1 MYSQQ
6 ILSAQTFNILTHMEI
21 RYIENLPVDRWEE
34 YKNLKIEAIKEDT
47 SAFSYELSEAVV
59 SPDADWKTPLEK
71 LAKGEN
77 IMVFAE
83 HEGKLVGMGT
93 THLFTKER
101 FKHNA
106 SLESLYVNSEY
117 RRKGIA
123 EGIEKRQIALISNRP
138 GMKYI
143 FGEIFSSQ
151 TASLELHKKLGFE
164 VVGVIPGFMQW
175 EGKYYDSIFIHKK
188 I

>member
-1 MYSQQ
+1 
-6 ILSAQTFNILTHMEI
+6 MEI
-21 RYIENLPVDRWEE
+21 TYIENLPVERWEE
-34 YKNLKIEAIKEDT
+34 YKSLKLEAIKQDT
-47 SAFSYELSEAVV
+47 SAFSYELSEAIA
-59 SPDADWKTPLEK
+59 SPDADWKAPLEK

-83 HEGKLVGMGT
+83 HQGKLVGMGT
-93 THLFTKER
+93 THLFIKER

-106 SLESLYVNSEY
+106 SLESLYVNPEY
-117 RRKGIA
+117 RRQGIA
-123 EGIEKRQIALISNRP
+123 EEIEKRQIAIISKRP
-138 GMKYI
+138 GMQYI

-151 TASLELHKKLGFE
+151 IGSLELHKKLGFE

-188 I
+188 IEV